1 VAAGEGQVDGRL
13 RSLLERISRAVPE
26 QRVHLLW
33 RPANGAEAQA
43 QGLTMPRVPKND
55 RKKARHWIP
64 CPKCSGEGKRLNTK
78 GQMAVCPTCHGMKGK
93 YV

>member
-1 VAAGEGQVDGRL
+1 VHGPQLLVLPGQLVAAGEGQVDGRL

-26 QRVHLLW
+26 QR
-33 RPANGAEAQA
+33 E
-43 QGLTMPRVPKND
+43 
-55 RKKARHWIP
+55 KARHWIP

>member
-1 VAAGEGQVDGRL
+1 
-13 RSLLERISRAVPE
+13 
-26 QRVHLLW
+26 
-33 RPANGAEAQA
+33 
-43 QGLTMPRVPKND
+43 MPRVPKND
-55 RKKARHWIP
+55 HKKARHWIP